1 LLAFYGC
8 ALLGQEAHS
17 TALSNDPVPAPV
29 RRESLPLPLWLIKA
43 NQVLA
48 AKDNHV
54 LLQLQL
60 ERRLGTGALMR
71 VLIADDQEF
80 IRRGVRAVLS
90 GEKDIEIC
98 AEAVDGRDA
107 LVKALEFRP
116 DVVIMDILMPQ
127 MDGIDAI
134 RLIRKALPQVKVVSL
149 SLYDVPEMADEV
161 EQAGAAAF
169 VSKLLVWDNLVPMLR
184 RVQIGET
191 FLS

>member
-1 LLAFYGC
+1 L
-8 ALLGQEAHS
+8 
-17 TALSNDPVPAPV
+17 
-29 RRESLPLPLWLIKA
+29 R
-43 NQVLA
+43 
-48 AKDNHV
+48 
-54 LLQLQL
+54 QLRL
-60 ERRLGTGALMR
+60 ERRLGKGALMR

-90 GEKDIEIC
+90 EEKDIEIC

-134 RLIRKALPQVKVVSL
+134 RLIRKALPQVKIVSL

-169 VSKLLVWDNLVPMLR
+169 VSKLLVWDNLVPLLR